1 MHLTLH
7 PKITNELIR
16 ESLPLAT
23 LSVADRIK
31 LYLPSIVLAYT
42 AGEAAV
48 GLFQAANKIVVFPM
62 LINGVVGA
70 GIFPA
75 MSAAVSSDGQAA
87 KLYRY
92 GVRMLWHVLLP
103 CSVLTLFF
111 AQPLIR
117 LIFGAAYEPAAS
129 ALRILT
135 PFYLL
140 NVIVTM
146 SYVFND
152 SRQPADPGHETGT
165 ACHRGQYCSRRG
177 DDAFLWRAGRCLDP
191 SAHG

>member
-1 MHLTLH
+1 
-7 PKITNELIR
+7 
-16 ESLPLAT
+16 
-23 LSVADRIK
+23 
-31 LYLPSIVLAYT
+31 
-42 AGEAAV
+42 
-48 GLFQAANKIVVFPM
+48 M

-75 MSAAVSSDGQAA
+75 MSAAVSSDGQTA

-117 LIFGAAYEPAAS
+117 LIFGPAYEPAAS

-146 SYVFND
+146 SYYLMTAVN
-152 SRQPADPGHETGT
+152 RQILVMKLALLAT
-165 ACHRGQYCSRRG
+165 AVNIVLGVVMMRFFGVQG
-177 DDAFLWRAGRCLDP
+177 AA
-191 SAHG
+191 